1 VRDWIEEHYRITA
14 VVSMPQ
20 TAFTAT
26 GAGVKSSVI
35 FLRKYSDSQTAQ
47 IRKIKADLFDT
58 LFEDKRFG
66 LEIERLE
73 KEKARLIKKGDVV
86 CQQIESDLRNF
97 LEALEHQKSLT
108 APIQKQV
115 MKEAQ
120 EKRKVHEKT
129 EMFTVWKKELSDE
142 FSEKIKAVK
151 EALEDEFIE
160 QVKAQLTDYSIF
172 MAIAEDIGYDATGRD
187 TGNNELEQIAPEL
200 GRFIQDVIKGQDS
213 FFL

>member
-1 VRDWIEEHYRITA
+1 MRDWIEEHYRIIA

-47 IRKIKADLFDT
+47 IRKIKADLFDN
-58 LFEDKRFG
+58 LFEQERFG

-86 CQQIESDLRNF
+86 CQQIEADLKNF
-97 LEALEHQKSLT
+97 LEALEHQKTLT
-108 APIQKQV
+108 AEISKEKQK
-115 MKEAQ
+115 KAK
-120 EKRKVHEKT
+120 EKRKVHEKS
-129 EMFTVWKKELSDE
+129 ERFAVWKKELADE
-142 FSEKIKAVK
+142 YSEKIKAIK

-200 GRFIQDVIKGQDS
+200 GRFIQDVIEGKDS